1 MPIDTKQITHTFIQ
15 IAEKIANSKIKPL
28 DFGKGMILFRGE
40 IHIIKAI
47 GDQEKISSSEIA
59 RQFGITRAVIHKT
72 LLKLEKEQ
80 YVIKKNDLTDRK
92 KILLYLTDKGKAAYM
107 AHETYHNE
115 QDKIIN
121 EFLNKLPPDHLHTIQ
136 QYLDHTHKILD
147 LYF

>member
-1 MPIDTKQITHTFIQ
+1 MPIDTKQITYTFIQ

-80 YVIKKNDLTDRK
+80 YVIKKMT
-92 KILLYLTDKGKAAYM
+92 
-107 AHETYHNE
+107 
-115 QDKIIN
+115 
-121 EFLNKLPPDHLHTIQ
+121 
-136 QYLDHTHKILD
+136 
-147 LYF
+147 